1 MKIISWNV
9 NGLRSVYQK
18 GALKID
24 QMGADILCLQEIKA
38 LKEQL
43 DPELVSP
50 KGYYSYFNS
59 AKKKG
64 YAGTAVYSRQKPL
77 SGEEKIGFKEFDE
90 EGRFLKLDYPQFSL
104 VNLYL
109 PHGGRQKEK
118 LAYKLA
124 VYDYLL
130 NYLQKFKEK
139 KVILAGDFNIAHEEI
154 DLARPKENKNNIM
167 FTPEERAIINR
178 LVGSGFIDSFRKF
191 YPDKRGVYTW
201 WPYFAN
207 ARARNLGWRIDYIF
221 VTQKLAV
228 KLKNAF
234 ILSQIKG
241 SDHCPVGVEF

>member
-77 SGEEKIGFKEFDE
+77 SGEEKVGFKEFDD

-104 VNLYL
+104 INLYL

-124 VYDYLL
+124 AYDYLL
-130 NYLQKFKEK
+130 NYLQKLKEK
-139 KVILAGDFNIAHEEI
+139 KVILMGDFNIAHEEI

-167 FTPEERAIINR
+167 FTPEERARINW

-191 YPDKRGVYTW
+191 YPDKRDAYTW

-207 ARARNLGWRIDYIF
+207 ARARNLGWRIDYVFI
-221 VTQKLAV
+221 TQKLAV
-228 KLKNAF
+228 KLKNAS

>member
-24 QMGADILCLQEIKA
+24 QIGADILCLQEIKA
-38 LKEQL
+38 SKEQL

-50 KGYYSYFNS
+50 KGYYSYFNP

-77 SGEEKIGFKEFDE
+77 SGEEKVGFKEFDN

-104 VNLYL
+104 INLYL

-124 VYDYLL
+124 AYDYLL
-130 NYLQKFKEK
+130 NYLQKLKEK
-139 KVILAGDFNIAHEEI
+139 KVILTGDFNIAHEEI

-167 FTPEERAIINR
+167 FTSEERARINR
-178 LVGSGFIDSFRKF
+178 LVGNGFIDSFRKF
-191 YPDKRGVYTW
+191 YPKKKDAYTW

-207 ARARNLGWRIDYIF
+207 ARARNLGWRIDYVF
-221 VTQKLAV
+221 VTQKLAI
-228 KLKNAF
+228 KLKNAL
-234 ILSQIKG
+234 ILSQVKG

>member
-18 GALKID
+18 GTLKID
-24 QMGADILCLQEIKA
+24 QMEADILCLQEIKA
-38 LKEQL
+38 SKEQL
-43 DPELVSP
+43 SPELVSP
-50 KGYYSYFNS
+50 KGYYSYFNP

-77 SGEEKIGFKEFDE
+77 SGEEKAGFKEFDD

-104 VNLYL
+104 INLYL

-124 VYDYLL
+124 AYDYLL

-139 KVILAGDFNIAHEEI
+139 KVILTGDFNIAHEEI

-167 FTPEERAIINR
+167 FTPEERARINR

-191 YPDKRGVYTW
+191 YPDKRDAYTW

-207 ARARNLGWRIDYIF
+207 ARARNLGWRIDYVF

-234 ILSQIKG
+234 ILSEVKG

>member
-38 LKEQL
+38 SKEQL
-43 DPELVSP
+43 SSELVSP
-50 KGYYSYFNS
+50 KGYYSYFNP

-77 SGEEKIGFKEFDE
+77 SGEEKVGFKEFDD

-104 VNLYL
+104 INLYL
-109 PHGGRQKEK
+109 PHGGRRKEK

-130 NYLQKFKEK
+130 NYLQKLKEK
-139 KVILAGDFNIAHEEI
+139 KVILTGDFNIAHEEI

-167 FTPEERAIINR
+167 FTPEERARIDR

-191 YPDKRGVYTW
+191 YPQKKGAYTW

-207 ARARNLGWRIDYIF
+207 ARARNLGWRIDYVF
-221 VTQKLAV
+221 VAQKLAV

-234 ILSQIKG
+234 ILSEVKG